1 MKKKPDKIFEMQLY
15 AAVITAFIIVLVIA
29 KVAIWLVYDVF

>member
-1 MKKKPDKIFEMQLY
+1 MKKKRDRIFDLQLQ
-15 AAVITAFIIVLVIA
+15 AAIVLAFIIVLVIA